1 MSKLKKYTLG
11 KWCAVL
17 AALLAVMGFQACHR
31 SQKVVIDNEN
41 PTDTLQP
48 MVPSP
53 IRGEIIALYGVPP
66 SKYKKIEKQNIEPKQ
81 IEK

>member
-1 MSKLKKYTLG
+1 MVRCVG
-11 KWCAVL
+11 GVVGCD
-17 AALLAVMGFQACHR
+17 GFSSVPQVE
-31 SQKVVIDNEN
+31 KVVIDNEN

-66 SKYKKIEKQNIEPKQ
+66 SKYKKIEKQNIEPK
-81 IEK
+81 KTDK